1 MPVLCQWILIHSKT
15 TKIWQFS
22 LAPMYIF
29 LYGPS
34 GLPLTLPSQEQ
45 PNIAIFRDTSYFI
58 DWKKYH
64 LRMVPNL
71 DLNLDR
77 GISSSLCTGVKKTG
91 EYERNA
97 KKHEKQVY
105 IKTRPSDLLVR
116 LEVVGGVLA
125 TFESPL
131 GVRPTGVKR

>member
-1 MPVLCQWILIHSKT
+1 MLYLFYANEYLFIKKKN

-22 LAPMYIF
+22 LAPIYIF

-45 PNIAIFRDTSYFI
+45 PNTAIFKDTSYFI
-58 DWKKYH
+58 DWKKHH

-97 KKHEKQVY
+97 KEHEKQVY
-105 IKTRPSDLLVR
+105 IKIGPSNLMV
-116 LEVVGGVLA
+116 
-125 TFESPL
+125 
-131 GVRPTGVKR
+131 